1 MARSLLALAKT
12 LCFILHVQ
20 SCTCGEAEIIGGKK
34 VKAHSLPHMAL
45 LYNSEEE
52 PRCGGTLLSST
63 WVLTAAHCF
72 KYKIDTVRLG
82 VVTIKNSKTDGFVQ
96 ARKVARQYQ
105 HPCYNADTNIHDLWL
120 LKLSQAVEETTA
132 IKYLPLAN
140 TISDP
145 KEGTIC
151 MVAGWGLVKV
161 DIKEMSDDLMS
172 ADVTVIK
179 RETCNLTKY
188 NNTGYTITSDMVCAG
203 TVEENQVV
211 RDTCQGDSGGPLMCN
226 GEQVGIT
233 SFGIGCA
240 NRTKPGVYAFLSKQH
255 IDWINGKIKNESY
268 SEECATQ

>member
-12 LCFILHVQ
+12 LCFVLHVQ